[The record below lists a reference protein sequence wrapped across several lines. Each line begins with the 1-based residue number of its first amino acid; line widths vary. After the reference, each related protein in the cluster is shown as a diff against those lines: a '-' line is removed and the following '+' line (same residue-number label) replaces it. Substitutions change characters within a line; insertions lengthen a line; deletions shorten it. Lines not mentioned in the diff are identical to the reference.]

1 MATFGL
7 DKLVD
12 ILKAAG
18 EATRLRLLVL
28 LSAGDLTVT
37 DLTDILGQS
46 QPRISRHLK
55 LLAEDELVERY
66 QEGAWAYFRLRRD
79 GAAAELVR
87 AILATTDPADPVLV
101 RDAQRLVAVKQTRSE
116 RAQAY
121 FSRNASEWD
130 ELRRLHVSDEAVEAA
145 LLDAVGAVRV
155 GSLLDLGTGTGRMLQ
170 LLEHLYDYGTG
181 IDASRDMLTVARA
194 NLDKD
199 GIVKASVR
207 QGDIFN
213 LPVDGQEFDL
223 VTIHQVLHFLD
234 QPQLALSEAARVLK
248 PGGRLAVIDLAP
260 HALDHLREEHAHVRM
275 GFSHDVMAE
284 WLGKAGLTVERIIDI
299 PPGGQAERALTVTIW
314 LARSPVTV
322 ATV

>member
-260 HALDHLREEHAHVRM
+260 HVLDHLREEHAHVRM

>member
-1 MATFGL
+1 MATLGL
-7 DKLVD
+7 EKLVD

-18 EATRLRLLVL
+18 ETTRLRLLAL
-28 LSAGDLTVT
+28 LAAGDLTVT

-55 LLAEDELVERY
+55 LLAEDALVERY

-87 AILATTDPADPVLV
+87 AILAMAERGDPVLV
-101 RDAQRLVAVKQTRSE
+101 RDAQRLEAVKRQRSE

-130 ELRRLHVSDEAVEAA
+130 ELRRLHVNDDAAEAA
-145 LLDAVGAVRV
+145 LLDAVGPAPV

-170 LLEHLYDYGTG
+170 LLEGVYSHATG
-181 IDASRDMLTVARA
+181 IDASRDMLAVARA
-194 NLDKD
+194 NLDKG

-234 QPQLALSEAARVLK
+234 QPQLALAEAARVLK
-248 PGGRLAVIDLAP
+248 PGGRLVVIDLAP
-260 HALDHLREEHAHVRM
+260 HDLDHLREEHAHVRL
-275 GFSHDVMAE
+275 GFSHEAMAH
-284 WLGKAGLTVERIIDI
+284 WLGKSGLTVERIIDI
-299 PPGGQAERALTVTIW
+299 PPGGEAERALTVTIW
-314 LARSPVTV
+314 LARDPRP
-322 ATV
+322 AAA

>member
-87 AILATTDPADPVLV
+87 AILATADAADPVLV

-145 LLDAVGAVRV
+145 LLDAVDTVPV

-170 LLEHLYDYGTG
+170 LLEPLYNHGTG

-194 NLDKD
+194 NLDKG

-234 QPQLALSEAARVLK
+234 QPQLALSEATRVLK

-260 HALDHLREEHAHVRM
+260 HTLDHLREEHAHVRM
-275 GFSHDVMAE
+275 GFSHEVMAE

-314 LARSPVTV
+314 LARSPLTV
-322 ATV
+322 AAA

>member
-314 LARSPVTV
+314 LARSPLTV
-322 ATV
+322 AIV